1 MMQKIIENTDSAQKD
16 FMREA
21 DAVQSGG
28 GGSNTITLSHE
39 ELAALQ
45 QGACV
50 AVDDGEYST
59 FIVLVEAARNPVA
72 QAE

>member
-1 MMQKIIENTDSAQKD
+1 MMQKIIENTEVARGE

-28 GGSNTITLSHE
+28 GGSSTITLSRE

-45 QGACV
+45 RGGCV
-50 AVDDGEYST
+50 AFDDGEYST
-59 FIVLVEAARNPVA
+59 FIVLDAVA
-72 QAE
+72 SQNTSAE